1 MENTE
6 SLIANFSPFLE
17 FQGGL
22 FARFQVH
29 NSVCRKLS
37 TAIDVCRNFLEP
49 LWLEHPLI
57 GLNRHRPSSAEP
69 NAEDVVCFARALGLV
84 RRARD
89 RACRVRGRESNAAS
103 RRPDRRGGSRP
114 ATTTSVAA
122 EARHRR
128 PFRMRRRDPASKYL
142 IEDRIP
148 GPLSLRCAIGPVGG
162 RHSRGSRATA
172 EPAGGE
178 LAGHFIPR
186 FDADNRS
193 IGGNLTLAW
202 PYTDA
207 KTPVAFRVMRE
218 TFIRAGQSID
228 GVGHV
233 IRRTSAHTY
242 LAAQIDFDS
251 LSHPA
256 LAGFNR
262 ASFIQ
267 ATCTPK
273 PDFPSASR

>member
-172 EPAGGE
+172 EPAGRRVGRPFYPALRCRQSVDWRKSNSG
-178 LAGHFIPR
+178 LAVYRCQDAGR
-186 FDADNRS
+186 FSRHARNIHSRRS
-193 IGGNLTLAW
+193 IDRW
-202 PYTDA
+202 C
-207 KTPVAFRVMRE
+207 
-218 TFIRAGQSID
+218 RAC
-228 GVGHV
+228 
-233 IRRTSAHTY
+233 
-242 LAAQIDFDS
+242 
-251 LSHPA
+251 HPT
-256 LAGFNR
+256 N
-262 ASFIQ
+262 
-267 ATCTPK
+267 
-273 PDFPSASR
+273 